1 MLLRQAAFSFS
12 LWTDRAAPVEVMR
25 DALVRELGPG
35 ADV

>member
-1 MLLRQAAFSFS
+1 MLLRQAVFSFS

-25 DALVRELGPG
+25 EALRNELGPG